1 MLDVITPSP
10 SDQILDPCWSINRI
24 FPNERGEEEDRDR
37 FHETGGL
44 LPTRCR
50 LSIQILAKGDISES
64 AMSAAREIKS
74 IRAACF
80 LSSRIEEMMAP
91 SREEWRWISQRNE
104 DTVERFFDRGISL
117 LCGKGE
123 LPIYSMN
130 LDPNK

>member
-1 MLDVITPSP
+1 
-10 SDQILDPCWSINRI
+10 
-24 FPNERGEEEDRDR
+24 
-37 FHETGGL
+37 
-44 LPTRCR
+44 
-50 LSIQILAKGDISES
+50 
-64 AMSAAREIKS
+64 MSAAREIKS

-117 LCGKGE
+117 PCGKGE